1 MNAVYRGLIFAAL
14 QIAMVSSLGAKLL
27 WDRAH
32 QPRGWAQTRGYD
44 PQALIRGRYI
54 TMSLL
59 VNADNVYSEE
69 ARRRGLPLG
78 IGYGY
83 QNVFLTVENGKVM
96 ANATSENTG
105 LTVGMPEW
113 GDNGEKLARL
123 TPPVVFFLPE
133 HAADPMQQRWAG
145 KLLLEVTIPKK
156 GPPRPIRFGRDV
168 NGKFTILDV
177 N

>member
-1 MNAVYRGLIFAAL
+1 MNAMYRGLIFATL
-14 QIAMVSSLGAKLL
+14 EVAMVSSLGAKLL
-27 WDRAH
+27 WDRAYR
-32 QPRGWAQTRGYD
+32 PRGWAQTQGFD

-59 VNADNVYSEE
+59 VNADNVYSEG
-69 ARRRGLPLG
+69 ARRRGLPLSAD
-78 IGYGY
+78 YGY

-96 ANATSENTG
+96 AHATSENTG
-105 LTVGMPEW
+105 LLVGMPLGGE
-113 GDNGEKLARL
+113 NGEKLATL

-133 HAADPMQQRWAG
+133 NVVDPMRQRGTA
-145 KLLLEVTIPKK
+145 KLLVEVTIPKK